1 MKGIIKRD
9 EKEWVVSY
17 LSEYKQSH
25 SSVNEWRYIPL
36 HPDDTKTCKQ
46 YGDYS
51 IDWQGKKVE
60 FEIVTEWENGE
71 VGVNGLTYAKLI
83 NNIPDVIEDDYI
95 EELAKGEIGWYDKHD
110 DDQVKSFISG
120 YNKAKETLYTEE
132 EVKQAINRAV
142 MLTLSDKSCYSDE
155 IIKSL
160 KQTKK

>member
-1 MKGIIKRD
+1 MKGRLTKIEQGWR
-9 EKEWVVSY
+9 VQY
-17 LSEYKQSH
+17 
-25 SSVNEWRYIPL
+25 SVINSIRSRPL
-36 HPDDTKTCKQ
+36 HRDDISDILSNPDSK
-46 YGDYS
+46 
-51 IDWQGKKVE
+51 IENLVGKEVE

-83 NNIPDVIEDDYI
+83 NNIPDVVEDDYI

-120 YNKAKETLYTEE
+120 YNKAKKTLYTEE
-132 EVKQAINRAV
+132 QVKQAINRAI

>member
-1 MKGIIKRD
+1 MKGRLTKIEQGWR
-9 EKEWVVSY
+9 VQY
-17 LSEYKQSH
+17 
-25 SSVNEWRYIPL
+25 SVINSIRSRPL
-36 HPDDTKTCKQ
+36 HRDDISDILSNPDSK
-46 YGDYS
+46 
-51 IDWQGKKVE
+51 IENLVGKEVE

-83 NNIPDVIEDDYI
+83 NNIPDVVEDDYI

-132 EVKQAINRAV
+132 QVKQAINRAI